1 MSLVVLAEIVSSA
14 FIWVPADTTMDGGV
28 SVMATSLVPPCPNMP
43 VEPWVESTNVPR
55 LSNVARQPGGESR
68 ARSYVCG
75 PLPSLVS
82 CSDAPVGS
90 KASMASTPWNSEFDV
105 WERGN
110 CQPQDQF
117 ARDLV
122 FCVQPC
128 DDYPVDSWFWGVRM
142 SQCECHL
149 LGLGCIQLDLRLGEG
164 AVPWHY
170 GSVGETNHA

>member
-28 SVMATSLVPPCPNMP
+28 RVMATSLVPPCPNMP

-90 KASMASTPWNSEFDV
+90 KASMASTPPGTLNSTS
-105 WERGN
+105 GN
-110 CQPQDQF
+110 EETVNL
-117 ARDLV
+117 RINSLV
-122 FCVQPC
+122 TSFSVSS
-128 DDYPVDSWFWGVRM
+128 PVTII
-142 SQCECHL
+142 L
-149 LGLGCIQLDLRLGEG
+149 
-164 AVPWHY
+164 
-170 GSVGETNHA
+170 